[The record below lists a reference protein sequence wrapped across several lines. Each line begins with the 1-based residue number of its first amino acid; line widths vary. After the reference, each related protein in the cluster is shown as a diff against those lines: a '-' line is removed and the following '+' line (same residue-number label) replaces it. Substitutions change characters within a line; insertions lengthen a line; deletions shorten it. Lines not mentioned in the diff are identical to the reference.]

1 MIAKTALSYKA
12 LQSRQK
18 EVQGVEDRDIE
29 ADISKLASQTFP
41 FNHILA
47 YVMYTHILN
56 FSSA

>member
-12 LQSRQK
+12 LQSRQAL
-18 EVQGVEDRDIE
+18 QGVEDRDIE
-29 ADISKLASQTFP
+29 ADISKLASQTLP